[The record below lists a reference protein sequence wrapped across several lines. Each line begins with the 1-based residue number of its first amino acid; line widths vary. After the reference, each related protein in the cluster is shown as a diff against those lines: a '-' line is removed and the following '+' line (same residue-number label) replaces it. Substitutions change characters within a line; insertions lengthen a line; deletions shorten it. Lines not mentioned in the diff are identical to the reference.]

1 MDLKSSVEALLY
13 ASKEPISVSDISM
26 ITGATKEEVSKALKS
41 LIREYSKRETSL
53 RISRTGVRYKI
64 QLKDEY
70 HDIVMGVA
78 EPEFSQ
84 EETRMLGLIA
94 SNSDVIRGVLRENFG
109 QDYDQIVEKLKRA
122 GFIKSRKYRNTELFR
137 VTRKFY
143 SHFHVSSDD
152 IQEAEKDMNG
162 QEGNE

>member
-26 ITGATKEEVSKALKS
+26 ITGASKEDVGKALRS

-53 RISRTGVRYKI
+53 RISRTGIRYKI

-70 HDIVMGVA
+70 HDIAMGVA

-94 SNSDVIRGVLRENFG
+94 SNSDVIRGVLRDNFG
-109 QDYDQIVEKLKRA
+109 PDYDQMVEKLKKA
-122 GFIKSRKYRNTELFR
+122 GLIRSRKYRNTEIFR

-143 SHFHVSSDD
+143 SHFHLSHQD
-152 IQEAEKDMNG
+152 IEEAQKDITDE
-162 QEGNE
+162 EGMQ